1 MLIYMYICLY
11 KKMSERFGSVE
22 SAGRYKPF
30 TGMGNQAIEREVE
43 KKFCFKYV
51 FDFEGSNIV

>member
-1 MLIYMYICLY
+1 
-11 KKMSERFGSVE
+11 MSERFGSVE